1 MAGPWRVDS
10 NLLPAFE
17 DLVTGLE
24 AKEAE
29 AEECPV
35 CLARVE
41 AGPAYKEHLLRCV
54 AANTPR
60 VTSNQELL
68 LRCRGSLRTDDTDF
82 VVKEEDTSVIIK
94 EEEDC
99 INNLEDT
106 KDFIIKADETEENF
120 TIKKE
125 TEEVFTVKEEI
136 EMYNDVTTTETRAE
150 DVEEEEEEAATMSG
164 DEQHVDARR
173 LYRAS
178 SSQLNQTK
186 YFDFLDTSPFPIQL
200 VRSVEIMEM
209 SCFKKINSPPNGRR
223 TYNCKNCDKIFS
235 VREQFAGHLYA
246 HTFVRREQSLEPVI
260 CSGCGEEFPEKSSW
274 QQHKED
280 TECLGLAKTI
290 FGCMLCKKIFTRKD
304 NLRDHLKAHA
314 GYRAKR
320 RTSQNCSTCGAR
332 FGSESMLAM
341 HRKRHSA
348 VSTQT

>member
-10 NLLPAFE
+10 NLLPALE
-17 DLVTGLE
+17 ELVTGLE
-24 AKEAE
+24 AEEAE

-41 AGPAYKEHLLRCV
+41 AGPAYKDHLLRCV

-60 VTSNQELL
+60 VTSNQEVL

-82 VVKEEDTSVIIK
+82 AVKEENKGVIIK

-99 INNLEDT
+99 INNLVDT
-106 KDFIIKADETEENF
+106 KDFIIKTDE

-125 TEEVFTVKEEI
+125 VEEVFTVKEEL
-136 EMYNDVTTTETRAE
+136 EMCNDFTTTETR
-150 DVEEEEEEAATMSG
+150 VEEEEAEDAATMS
-164 DEQHVDARR
+164 EEEEHVDARR

-186 YFDFLDTSPFPIQL
+186 YFDFLDTSPFPVQL

-209 SCFKKINSPPNGRR
+209 SCFKKFNAPPIGRR
-223 TYNCKNCDKIFS
+223 KYYCRNCDKIFS

-274 QQHKED
+274 QQHKD
-280 TECLGLAKTI
+280 HTECLGLAKTI
-290 FGCMLCKKIFTRKD
+290 FGCLLCKKIFTRKD

-320 RTSQNCSTCGAR
+320 KTSQNCSTCGAK
-332 FGSESMLAM
+332 FGSESMLAI

-348 VSTQT
+348 VSTDMSVKN